1 MGYNDVTVGN
11 CYFEG
16 YFVLLKRADE
26 ALQKTCGWWLFVIVI
41 MEITFVLEIW
51 LYRSGKSSEPDTL
64 GLISSFQ
71 LMNYIHY

>member
-1 MGYNDVTVGN
+1 MGYNDVTVAN

-26 ALQKTCGWWLFVIVI
+26 ALQKTCGWRLFVIVKL
-41 MEITFVLEIW
+41 EITFVLEIW

-64 GLISSFQ
+64 GLILHF
-71 LMNYIHY
+71 NYMHSVL